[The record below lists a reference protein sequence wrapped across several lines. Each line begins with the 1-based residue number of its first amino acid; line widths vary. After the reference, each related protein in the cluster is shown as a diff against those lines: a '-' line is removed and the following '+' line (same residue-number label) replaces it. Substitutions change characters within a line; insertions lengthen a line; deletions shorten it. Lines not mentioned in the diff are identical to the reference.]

1 VGIVLSSRGGYL
13 LDTNHLGVVTTTT
26 AVRRRLMDLRRS
38 GARIGTCVPVLCELE
53 AGIQQVRNPARSRQQ
68 LDRMLHQISV
78 WPIDRTTAQIYGE
91 LYTDLRRRG
100 RVLSQVDIM
109 LASLARQMD
118 LTLVTTDLD
127 FEALPDLKRENW
139 VIPDPG
145 STTPPAP
152 AP

>member
-1 VGIVLSSRGGYL
+1 
-13 LDTNHLGVVTTTT
+13 
-26 AVRRRLMDLRRS
+26 MDLRRS

-139 VIPDPG
+139 VTPDPG